1 MAVMT
6 EELVPV
12 LEDARHAH
20 TAVLDRFRADAT
32 VTPPGAHRQL
42 LERRAEEIRS
52 SVQRIKR
59 QERALHP
66 RGVMDS
72 AASVTRSVSRG
83 VARTAMLPLTF
94 ASVVGRAML
103 PGGGPAGPRQL
114 LRNTEDEYA
123 AAARAL
129 AACRAGEV
137 VAEQVDDQLTA
148 DLLGSLRRQDE
159 ELLQELE
166 NSLTEH
172 ARAVA
177 TATNGSVP
185 REGQG
190 GSGGL
195 ADAAAQAIQ
204 ATFDLARDVARHG
217 VQRSLG
223 AAEEARRKTPVPG
236 AVAEEVLGAVRRE
249 EDLPI
254 PGFSQLST
262 EQITRRLRSL
272 SQLDLTVIEGYE
284 RTHANRRRVLEAI
297 EQLHE
302 ATPWTGYDAL
312 DADDIIASLRDAPTG
327 VARQVR
333 EYEQRHRQRQE
344 VVSAAETRV
353 SSA

>member
-20 TAVLDRFRADAT
+20 AAVLDRFRADAT

-52 SVQRIKR
+52 SVQRIKH
-59 QERALHP
+59 QERALQP
-66 RGVMDS
+66 RGVMDT
-72 AASVTRSVSRG
+72 AASVTRSVSWG

-94 ASVVGRAML
+94 ASVVGRAIL

-137 VAEQVDDQLTA
+137 VAEQADDQLTA

-159 ELLQELE
+159 ELLRELE

-177 TATNGSVP
+177 TATNGSAS

-190 GSGGL
+190 GTL
-195 ADAAAQAIQ
+195 ADAAAQTIQ
-204 ATFDLARDVARHG
+204 ATFDRARDVARHG
-217 VQRSLG
+217 VRRTLS

-236 AVAEEVLGAVRRE
+236 AVAEEILGAVRRE

-254 PGFSQLST
+254 PEFSRLST
-262 EQITRRLRSL
+262 EQITRRLRTL
-272 SQLDLTVIEGYE
+272 SQLDLTVIQGYE
-284 RTHANRRRVLEAI
+284 RTHANRRKVLKAI
-297 EQLHE
+297 EALHE

-312 DADDIIASLRDAPTG
+312 TADDIIAGLRDAPTG

-333 EYEQRHRQRQE
+333 EYERRHRQRQE

>member
-20 TAVLDRFRADAT
+20 AAVLDRFRADAT

-66 RGVMDS
+66 RGVMDT

-94 ASVVGRAML
+94 ASVIGRAIL

-137 VAEQVDDQLTA
+137 VAEQADDQLTA

-177 TATNGSVP
+177 TATNGSAS

-190 GSGGL
+190 GGL
-195 ADAAAQAIQ
+195 SDAAAQTIQ
-204 ATFDLARDVARHG
+204 ATFDRARDVARHG
-217 VQRSLG
+217 VQRTLS

-262 EQITRRLRSL
+262 EQITRRLRTL
-272 SQLDLTVIEGYE
+272 SQLDLTVIQGYE
-284 RTHANRRRVLEAI
+284 RTHANRKRVLKAI
-297 EQLHE
+297 EELHE

-312 DADDIIASLRDAPTG
+312 DADDIIASLGDAPTG

-333 EYEQRHRQRQE
+333 EYERRHRQRQE